1 MQAFQ
6 EGVLKVLFVHPR
18 TAAYGLNLTRGTTT
32 IWASPTYSSEAYHQ
46 LRHRIYR
53 SGQTQRTETLHILA
67 RNTIDEMV
75 YQRLG
80 TKLDAMALLLELMAE
95 HESSSI

>member
-1 MQAFQ
+1 
-6 EGVLKVLFVHPR
+6 V
-18 TAAYGLNLTRGTTT
+18 
-32 IWASPTYSSEAYHQ
+32 
-46 LRHRIYR
+46 
-53 SGQTQRTETLHILA
+53 HILA